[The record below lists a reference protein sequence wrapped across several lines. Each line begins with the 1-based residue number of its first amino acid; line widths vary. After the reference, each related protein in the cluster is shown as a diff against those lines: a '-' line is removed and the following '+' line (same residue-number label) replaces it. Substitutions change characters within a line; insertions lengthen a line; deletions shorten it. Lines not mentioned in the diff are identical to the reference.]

1 MDCGTARDSVQSQW
15 MDVMTVWLDAN
26 ASAVEQKSIKPL
38 IQLLE
43 EGCQLN
49 ERAQADAQ
57 SWLEKAR
64 AL

>member
-1 MDCGTARDSVQSQW
+1 MECGSARDAVRGSWSN
-15 MDVMTVWLDAN
+15 VMSIWLDAN

-49 ERAQADAQ
+49 DQAQVDAQ

-64 AL
+64 SL